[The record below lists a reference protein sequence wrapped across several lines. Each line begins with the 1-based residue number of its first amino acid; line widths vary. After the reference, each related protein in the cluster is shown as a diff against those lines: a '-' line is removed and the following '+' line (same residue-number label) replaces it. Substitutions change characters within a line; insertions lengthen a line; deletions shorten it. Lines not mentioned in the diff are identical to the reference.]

1 MLKVFLR
8 KWRAKRRDKEVERIL
23 DQAEQ
28 VGRSVNEVVD
38 TVLAKLYTSDGE
50 TTDLLALID
59 GPNDIVLEEVEILL
73 ALSNRYDALCRLYK
87 ARGEEVKMMK
97 IWSRCVKRQL
107 CLPNA
112 LWHFARLV
120 AGEIVDEDV
129 RDPLESMFTFLV
141 EKKDQRLSQEW
152 GVWLLKWEPE
162 RALKVW
168 DHLF

>member
-8 KWRAKRRDKEVERIL
+8 KWRTKRRDKEVERIL
-23 DQAEQ
+23 AQAEQ

-59 GPNDIVLEEVEILL
+59 GPNDIVLEEVEIPLV
-73 ALSNRYDALCRLYK
+73 LSNRYDALCRLYK

-97 IWSRCVKRQL
+97 IWSRCVKRQS

-112 LWHFARLV
+112 L
-120 AGEIVDEDV
+120 
-129 RDPLESMFTFLV
+129 
-141 EKKDQRLSQEW
+141 
-152 GVWLLKWEPE
+152 
-162 RALKVW
+162 
-168 DHLF
+168 